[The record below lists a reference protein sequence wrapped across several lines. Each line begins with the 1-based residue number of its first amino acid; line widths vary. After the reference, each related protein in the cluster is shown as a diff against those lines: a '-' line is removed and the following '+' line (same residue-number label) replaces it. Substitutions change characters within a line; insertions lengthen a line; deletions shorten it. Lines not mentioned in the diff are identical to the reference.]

1 MNLRRAAMIPHITA
15 WVLVAGAIAVIL
27 YDTWASTS
35 AGQVQ
40 TISTFFR
47 EVSAHYPIL
56 SFSLG
61 VLIGHLLWP
70 GSANGWPK

>member
-1 MNLRRAAMIPHITA
+1 MQLLKNAMIPHVTA

-35 AGQVQ
+35 GGQVQ
-40 TISTFFR
+40 TISSFFR
-47 EVSAHYPIL
+47 EVSARYPIL

-70 GSANGWPK
+70 GAPNGG